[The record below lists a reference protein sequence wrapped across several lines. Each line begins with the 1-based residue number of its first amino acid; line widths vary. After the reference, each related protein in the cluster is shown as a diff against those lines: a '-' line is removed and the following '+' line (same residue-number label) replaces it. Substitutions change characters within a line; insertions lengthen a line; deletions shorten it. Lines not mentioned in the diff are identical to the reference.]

1 MPLIVATLQGEL
13 IGALEKGPMGNPAPP
28 LVGINIAKAYNNY
41 CSSAMNVGAGS
52 FTGMPGV
59 SSLGQEL
66 GDILSATSPAG
77 ALTALKMATAFNNC
91 LSTLLTVHQI
101 AIVTAPGLPVLQ
113 AGLTQVLSTPAAS
126 ATMFAQQ
133 LATQLNTFTMMAI
146 VSGSIPGTPP
156 VPFTGPL
163 S

>member
-1 MPLIVATLQGEL
+1 MPLIVATLQTEL
-13 IGALEKGPMGNPAPP
+13 IAALEKGPAGNPAPP

-52 FTGMPGV
+52 FSGMPGV
-59 SSLGQEL
+59 STLGQEL

-77 ALTALKMATAFNNC
+77 ALTAIKMATAFNSC

-113 AGLTQVLSTPAAS
+113 AGLSQVFSLPAAS

-133 LATQLNTFTMMAI
+133 LATQLNTFTLLAI
-146 VSGSIPGTPP
+146 VSGVIPGTPP

>member
-1 MPLIVATLQGEL
+1 MPLIVATLQSEL
-13 IGALEKGPMGNPAPP
+13 ISALEKGPAGNPAPP

-41 CSSAMNVGAGS
+41 CSSAINTGAGS

-91 LSTLLTVHQI
+91 LSTLITVNQI
-101 AIVTAPGLPVLQ
+101 AIVTAPGLPL
-113 AGLTQVLSTPAAS
+113 
-126 ATMFAQQ
+126 
-133 LATQLNTFTMMAI
+133 
-146 VSGSIPGTPP
+146 
-156 VPFTGPL
+156 
-163 S
+163 

>member
-1 MPLIVATLQGEL
+1 M
-13 IGALEKGPMGNPAPP
+13 
-28 LVGINIAKAYNNY
+28 
-41 CSSAMNVGAGS
+41 
-52 FTGMPGV
+52 
-59 SSLGQEL
+59 
-66 GDILSATSPAG
+66 
-77 ALTALKMATAFNNC
+77 TALKMATAFNNC
-91 LSTLLTVHQI
+91 LSTLITVNQI
-101 AIVTAPGLPVLQ
+101 AIVTAPGLPLLQ

-146 VSGSIPGTPP
+146 VSGIIPGTPP

>member
-1 MPLIVATLQGEL
+1 M
-13 IGALEKGPMGNPAPP
+13 
-28 LVGINIAKAYNNY
+28 
-41 CSSAMNVGAGS
+41 
-52 FTGMPGV
+52 
-59 SSLGQEL
+59 
-66 GDILSATSPAG
+66 
-77 ALTALKMATAFNNC
+77 
-91 LSTLLTVHQI
+91 TVHQI

-146 VSGSIPGTPP
+146 VSGIIPGTPP

>member
-113 AGLTQVLSTPAAS
+113 AGLTQVFQHRPS

-146 VSGSIPGTPP
+146 VSGIIPGSG
-156 VPFTGPL
+156 FIQGPL
-163 S
+163 I

>member
-13 IGALEKGPMGNPAPP
+13 IGALEKGPMGNPAPL
-28 LVGINIAKAYNNY
+28 LVGIDIAKAYNNY
-41 CSSAMNVGAGS
+41 CSSAINVGAGG

-59 SSLGQEL
+59 TSLGQEL

-77 ALTALKMATAFNNC
+77 ALTALKMATAFNSC

-113 AGLTQVLSTPAAS
+113 AGLTQVFSTPAVS

-133 LATQLNTFTMMAI
+133 LASQLNTFTMMAI
-146 VSGSIPGTPP
+146 VSGIIPGTPP

>member
-13 IGALEKGPMGNPAPP
+13 IGALEKGPVGNPAPQ

-41 CSSAMNVGAGS
+41 CSSAMNAGGGS

-77 ALTALKMATAFNNC
+77 ALTALKMATAFSSC
-91 LSTLLTVHQI
+91 LSTILTVHQFVI
-101 AIVTAPGLPVLQ
+101 GTAPGLPALQ
-113 AGLTQVLSTPAAS
+113 TGLTQVLSTPAAS

-133 LATQLNTFTMMAI
+133 LATQLDIFTRMAV
-146 VSGSIPGTPP
+146 VSGVIPGTPP
-156 VPFTGPL
+156 FPFTGPL
-163 S
+163 L